1 MPNGKILMHHFL
13 LSLSLQEKLND
24 TSELETRVQQLEEE
38 FVTLQ
43 GDVEDQELYLEMT
56 ANQLLDDIRGLQSVD
71 GDIQSRL
78 EVLEAAIIGEITL
91 QNIPYLSMNCL
102 LPIYF
107 FQNT

>member
-1 MPNGKILMHHFL
+1 MHHFL

-24 TSELETRVQQLEEE
+24 TSELETRVQQLQEDV
-38 FVTLQ
+38 VTLQ
-43 GDVEDQELYLEMT
+43 GDVEDRELYLEMT

-91 QNIPYLSMNCL
+91 QNIIYLSLNCL
-102 LPIYF
+102 LPMYF
-107 FQNT
+107 FQNA